1 MRQLA
6 TKGDASFWVVLRGSA
21 DLTAAAGMHNRSRR
35 GVAVYD
41 GLTSFANQ
49 SQAPLRAWLDAR
61 NIRYQPYWIVNAIFV
76 KSADEAQLDAIA
88 ARPDVKL
95 IRANH
100 SYAIPKETVTHSKA
114 SPSTTEWG
122 LNAINAPQVWS
133 TFNDRGE
140 GIVISSIDTG
150 VRGSHAAL
158 AGHYRGNTGGS
169 FDNNYNWWDPLDEC
183 PSSDPCDM
191 NGHGTH
197 TMGTMVGDDG
207 DPGAN
212 QVGVAPH
219 AKWISAKGCCLDTAL
234 ISSGQW
240 ILAPTNSAG
249 DNPRPDLRPDIV
261 NNSWG
266 GGSGD
271 PFFQPAVQAW
281 VASGIFP
288 AFSNGNEGALGCGS
302 AGSPGDLP
310 ETYAAGAFDIGGNI
324 ASFSSRGPSAFDGI
338 IKPNVSAPGVNV
350 RSSTNGSDTSYGS
363 LSGTSMAS
371 PHVAGTVALIWSRS
385 PELRGDVART
395 EQLLD
400 QSATDVNNT
409 TCGGDASDNNV
420 WGEGKLNALAAVTAA
435 PTGPTGTLSGTVRR
449 ADNMAAIGGAEV
461 HVTGPG
467 NRGVGTNP
475 SGQYSMLLPVGT
487 YTVDVTAHGYTSQT
501 ASNVDVSQDA
511 TTTRDFSLTPVP
523 FLEHDRTS

>member
-1 MRQLA
+1 MR
-6 TKGDASFWVVLRGSA
+6 
-21 DLTAAAGMHNRSRR
+21 
-35 GVAVYD
+35 
-41 GLTSFANQ
+41 
-49 SQAPLRAWLDAR
+49 
-61 NIRYQPYWIVNAIFV
+61 
-76 KSADEAQLDAIA
+76 AQLDAIA

-249 DNPRPDLRPDIV
+249 DNPRPDLRPDVV

-324 ASFSSRGPSAFDGI
+324 ASLLIPWARRPSTGSSSPTSRRRESTSAHQRMG
-338 IKPNVSAPGVNV
+338 
-350 RSSTNGSDTSYGS
+350 
-363 LSGTSMAS
+363 
-371 PHVAGTVALIWSRS
+371 
-385 PELRGDVART
+385 
-395 EQLLD
+395 
-400 QSATDVNNT
+400 ATRR
-409 TCGGDASDNNV
+409 
-420 WGEGKLNALAAVTAA
+420 
-435 PTGPTGTLSGTVRR
+435 TGP
-449 ADNMAAIGGAEV
+449 
-461 HVTGPG
+461 
-467 NRGVGTNP
+467 
-475 SGQYSMLLPVGT
+475 
-487 YTVDVTAHGYTSQT
+487 
-501 ASNVDVSQDA
+501 
-511 TTTRDFSLTPVP
+511 
-523 FLEHDRTS
+523 